1 MANRGRLLAAIALG
15 VALLTGCG
23 EDPTGNRATAGT
35 QTSTGYTSGT
45 SYPSTPAYSTP
56 ASPAGNVY
64 GTVPT
69 TNPTTGCN
77 QVTAGATQ
85 GVTTAQTGCGQAG
98 NPGALNP
105 GTGKKGLEAK
115 ITDRKESGI
124 FSKSLKSITVELA
137 NHDATAQSRF
147 LLIVFKKK
155 GKEVEVQYKSVNM
168 SPGGSTTLTFAAT
181 KDADDATV
189 ELRDTLL

>member
-1 MANRGRLLAAIALG
+1 MANKGRLLAAIALG

-23 EDPTGNRATAGT
+23 EDPTGTRTAGT
-35 QTSTGYTSGT
+35 QTSTGYSTGT
-45 SYPSTPAYSTP
+45 SQPNRSTPAYSTP
-56 ASPAGNVY
+56 TYSSPATSTGNLY

-69 TNPTTGCN
+69 
-77 QVTAGATQ
+77 AGATQ
-85 GVTTAQTGCGQAG
+85 SSPAAG
-98 NPGALNP
+98 LQPGS
-105 GTGKKGLEAK
+105 GKKGLEAK
-115 ITDRKESGI
+115 ITERQESGI

-168 SPGGSTTLTFAAT
+168 SPGGSTSLTFAST